1 MKNFNL
7 PPLAA
12 SFTESIR
19 DIGYSLNTAVADII
33 DNSISAEAKNI
44 DIHIKNEEGDV
55 SLAII
60 DDGIGLEES
69 QLISA
74 MAWQ

>member
-1 MKNFNL
+1 MKNVNL

-33 DNSISAEAKNI
+33 DNSISADAKNI
-44 DIHIKNEEGDV
+44 SIYSKNDEGDI
-55 SLAII
+55 SFAII
-60 DDGIGLEES
+60 DDGIGLRKRN
-69 QLISA
+69 L
-74 MAWQ
+74 